1 MATTIELKQSI
12 AAGQYDA
19 AFRKLYAKDDAVVAA
34 QRARYIRAVEHFERY
49 FGEGDV

>member
-19 AFRKLYAKDDAVVAA
+19 AFRKLYDPCPPF
-34 QRARYIRAVEHFERY
+34 RL
-49 FGEGDV
+49 